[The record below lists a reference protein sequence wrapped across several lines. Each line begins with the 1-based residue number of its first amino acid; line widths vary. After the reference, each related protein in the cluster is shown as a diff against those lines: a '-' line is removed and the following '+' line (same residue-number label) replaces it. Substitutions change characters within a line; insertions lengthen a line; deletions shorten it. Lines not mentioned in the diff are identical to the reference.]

1 MQTNETNEHRKD
13 FYSISLWLEYIL
25 SIYCYFAV
33 HFTAF
38 YQIKAHIQI
47 GDSNS
52 THTRASAREVLLEEC
67 LTEQCSSFKLVF
79 KHVSQPLLTGVDSQ
93 ASSTMERMSY

>member
-1 MQTNETNEHRKD
+1 MQD
-13 FYSISLWLEYIL
+13 SAY
-25 SIYCYFAV
+25 
-33 HFTAF
+33 
-38 YQIKAHIQI
+38 IQI

-52 THTRASAREVLLEEC
+52 NSTHTRANTREVLLEEC

-93 ASSTMERMSY
+93 ASSTDGKNVILT